1 MCFNIALSLPVY
13 NFLTKQADHILM
25 ILEGMG
31 NAHLLNMSF
40 GPVSVL
46 VAVAE
51 THLIL
56 RSVQHVSEGHEERP
70 PVLSHNM
77 KED

>member
-1 MCFNIALSLPVY
+1 
-13 NFLTKQADHILM
+13 M

-40 GPVSVL
+40 GPVSWL
-46 VAVAE
+46 VVVAQ
-51 THLIL
+51 TYLIL
-56 RSVQHVSEGHEERP
+56 RSVQHVSEGHEKR
-70 PVLSHNM
+70 PVLSHNI

>member
-1 MCFNIALSLPVY
+1 
-13 NFLTKQADHILM
+13 M

-56 RSVQHVSEGHEERP
+56 RSVQHVSEDHEERP
-70 PVLSHNM
+70 PVLSHNI